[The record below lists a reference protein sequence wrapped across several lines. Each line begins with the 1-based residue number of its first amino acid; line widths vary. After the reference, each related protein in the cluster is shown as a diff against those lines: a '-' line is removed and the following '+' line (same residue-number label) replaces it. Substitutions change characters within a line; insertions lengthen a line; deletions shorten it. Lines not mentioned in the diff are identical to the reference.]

1 MSLEHAPARAGLER
15 INRYND
21 LEERGFGSRTTI
33 WRKVRDGSFPAPEMI
48 WIAPVGAN
56 RSSRPTWNRARRAS
70 ATRLSGNP
78 L

>member
-48 WIAPVGAN
+48 LD
-56 RSSRPTWNRARRAS
+56 RPGWRESVISTYLESCQTGIGDAA
-70 ATRLSGNP
+70 
-78 L
+78 